1 MVEPFEPELTPADE
15 QRVRDYMQSLASAGL
30 PVEPRM
36 ADARSL
42 WLKAQLVRRWDAEA
56 HAQRPL
62 DIMERVQIIA
72 GAVAA
77 AILLAWSV
85 PVLRSLAL

>member
-1 MVEPFEPELTPADE
+1 MVERFEPELTPADE
-15 QRVRDYMQSLASAGL
+15 ERVRAYMQSLAASR
-30 PVEPRM
+30 PVVEPRL

-62 DIMERVQIIA
+62 DIMERVQFIA

-77 AILLAWSV
+77 VILFVWSV
-85 PVLRSLAL
+85 PALRSLAQ

>member
-15 QRVRDYMQSLASAGL
+15 ERVRAYMQSLAASRSV
-30 PVEPRM
+30 VEPQL

-42 WLKAQLVRRWDAEA
+42 WLKAQLLRRWDAEA
-56 HAQRPL
+56 QAQRPL
-62 DIMERVQIIA
+62 DVMERVQFIA

-77 AILLAWSV
+77 AILFAWSV
-85 PVLRSLAL
+85 PALRSLAQ